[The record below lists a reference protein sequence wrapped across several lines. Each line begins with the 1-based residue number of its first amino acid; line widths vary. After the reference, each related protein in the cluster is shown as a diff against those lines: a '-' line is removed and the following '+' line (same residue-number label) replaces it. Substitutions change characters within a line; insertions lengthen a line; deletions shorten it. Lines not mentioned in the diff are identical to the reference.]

1 MFWLSAF
8 VDVPTDPFEESV
20 AFWSAVTG
28 WAPSPRRGAD
38 EEFLTLDPGGDADD
52 QLRMQRLASGEAR
65 IHLDVHVTD
74 PRTETDR
81 AVALGATEVA
91 DQGYVVLESPGG
103 LTFCLVTHPA
113 SRPAPPSRWPDLS
126 TSLVDQ
132 VCLDVPGSSYDAE
145 TGFWQELLG
154 WERTGSSFREFERL
168 VRPDGQ
174 ALRVLLQRLDDEAG
188 PTRAHLDVACSS
200 RDREIVRHASLG
212 ARLVAEHDMWTVMAD
227 PAGLSYCL
235 TDRSPG

>member
-8 VDVPTDPFEESV
+8 IDVPADPFEETV
-20 AFWSAVTG
+20 AFWAAVTG
-28 WAPSPRRGAD
+28 WSPSARRGAD
-38 EEFLTLDPGGDADD
+38 GEFLTLEPAGDADD
-52 QLRMQRLASGEAR
+52 HVRMQRLASGEAR
-65 IHLDVHVTD
+65 IHLDVHVPD
-74 PRTETDR
+74 PRAEADR
-81 AVALGATEVA
+81 ALSLGATEVV

-132 VCLDVPGSSYDAE
+132 GCLDVPRSTYDVE

-154 WERTGSSFREFERL
+154 WDRAGSSYREFERL
-168 VRPDGQ
+168 VRPDRQ
-174 ALRVLLQRLDDEAG
+174 ALRILLQRLDDEDG

-200 RDREIVRHASLG
+200 RDREVVRHASLG
-212 ARLVAEHDMWTVMAD
+212 ARVVDERDAWTVLVD
-227 PAGLSYCL
+227 PSGLRYCL
-235 TDRSPG
+235 TDRPPA